1 MLTKVPVWGALWL
14 SQVRKLLDAKKQTNK
29 KVKRVYLKY
38 FSFLF
43 FVVSGC
49 LSNTE

>member
-1 MLTKVPVWGALWL
+1 MLTKVTEWGGFVVK
-14 SQVRKLLDAKKQTNK
+14 SESGLDAKKQTNK

-43 FVVSGC
+43 FVVSGY
-49 LSNTE
+49 LSNN